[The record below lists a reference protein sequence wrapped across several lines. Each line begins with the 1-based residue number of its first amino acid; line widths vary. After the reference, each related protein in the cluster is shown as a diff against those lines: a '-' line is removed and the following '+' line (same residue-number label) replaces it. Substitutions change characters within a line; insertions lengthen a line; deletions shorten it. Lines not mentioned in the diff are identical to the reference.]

1 MDGSQPLPRPGASQ
15 ATRMALAVDRDA
27 IGLMKHASQL
37 SHLVEWWL
45 QGSAATME
53 PLPALR
59 LGRKL
64 ERFRIAA
71 RLAEGK
77 SSRQVQSTLDGL
89 RQELQANDAPAEILS
104 ELDGAYREGERL
116 AAASR
121 PPPTVFQEAFTP
133 EPETSGPVI
142 RRRRRFV
149 RWWLVV
155 TIVSTAVAI
164 AAAIAVYRPDLVTA
178 ALELARIR

>member
-1 MDGSQPLPRPGASQ
+1 MDGSQPLPSPGASQ

-64 ERFRIAA
+64 ERFRLAA
-71 RLAEGK
+71 RLAEGR
-77 SSRQVQSTLDGL
+77 SSRQVQSTLDAL
-89 RQELQANDAPAEILS
+89 RQELKAHEAPTEILT
-104 ELDGAYREGERL
+104 ELDSAYREGERL
-116 AAASR
+116 AAASK
-121 PPPTVFQEAFTP
+121 PPPTVYQEAFTP
-133 EPETSGPVI
+133 EPESEPVLV
-142 RRRRRFV
+142 RRRRLV
-149 RWWLVV
+149 RWWFVATV
-155 TIVSTAVAI
+155 VSTVVATAAAVAL
-164 AAAIAVYRPDLVTA
+164 YRPDLL
-178 ALELARIR
+178 ALAFEFLRRR